1 MDYEDNL
8 RSSFCFRN
16 FGKISYFMLAHYLLT
31 MLTGIVLLILT
42 CTGLC
47 YFIRNYTENRERGKR
62 LSPPAVRA
70 DSLTPLRLQAFER
83 FVLFLERSNPPALS
97 IRMNHPELTAI
108 QLQSLMV
115 KTIREEFDYNLSQQL
130 YISEGVWDKIRNAK
144 EESISLINQ
153 AVAGLPAGAMS
164 GDLVTAIYTLHM
176 EKDPPAWQGAISEI
190 RREMEQHLEHVNA

>member
-1 MDYEDNL
+1 
-8 RSSFCFRN
+8 
-16 FGKISYFMLAHYLLT
+16 MLAYYLLT

-42 CTGLC
+42 CTGLF
-47 YFIRNYTENRERGKR
+47 YFIRNYLEKREKCTR
-62 LSPPAVRA
+62 LSSLQVRA
-70 DSLTPLRLQAFER
+70 DSLTPLRLQAYER

-97 IRMNHPELTAI
+97 MRMNHPELTAI

-144 EESISLINQ
+144 EESISVVNQ
-153 AVAGLPAGAMS
+153 AVAGLPEGAMS

-176 EKDPPAWQGAISEI
+176 QKDPPAWQIAISEI
-190 RREMEQHLEHVNA
+190 RREMERHFDNADV